1 MDAVA
6 GDLRLQ
12 PTSLLINSGV
22 DAPPGGT
29 SALDAGGAARIQ
41 GVAIDIGAYEQAI
54 RIAVVEPVPAVGP
67 QGLAGLALLLLG
79 AAGLAF
85 RSRRSAR

>member
-1 MDAVA
+1 
-6 GDLRLQ
+6 
-12 PTSLLINSGV
+12 LINSGV

-67 QGLAGLALLLLG
+67 QGLAELALLLLG
-79 AAGLAF
+79 AAGLVLRA
-85 RSRRSAR
+85 RRTGR